1 MKTIESI
8 TQKSFAPFGSVLAFD
23 ENPLDPRFEV
33 KVTEPNNSWRVAVFC
48 VTIKETQRLE
58 RHVHSQETF
67 TPISGTGIL
76 LCAAAKT
83 PDKMHAFLLDTAVC
97 LDKGVWHEV
106 IALSEKALY
115 QITENLTVASE
126 FYQLAAPICVGA
138 EEDGA

>member
-1 MKTIESI
+1 MRNIEII
-8 TQKSFAPFGSVLAFD
+8 TQTSFAPFGTVLAFS
-23 ENPLDPRFEV
+23 ENPPDPRFEI
-33 KVTEPNNSWRVAVFC
+33 KATEPNSPWRMAMFC
-48 VTIKETQRLE
+48 VTIKKALRLE
-58 RHVHSQETF
+58 CHPHSKESF
-67 TPISGTGIL
+67 TPVSGTGIL